1 MKGVKVAEF
10 ANATSKRFQSD
21 HILAGKIQ
29 MPDGIEVLES
39 IKKLVIDNQKLTTAM
54 KKLIEDNK
62 TLTDDVATL
71 NTKIEQL
78 NVKVDSFE
86 TEVEA

>member
-39 IKKLVIDNQKLTTAM
+39 IKKLVVDNQKLTTAM

-62 TLTDDVATL
+62 TLTDEMNVL
-71 NTKIEQL
+71 NKKIEVL
-78 NVKVDSFE
+78 VDKVNSL
-86 TEVEA
+86 EVEEN

>member
-29 MPDGIEVLES
+29 MPEGIEVLES
-39 IKKLVIDNQKLTTAM
+39 IKKLVVDNQKLTTAM

-62 TLTDDVATL
+62 TLTDEINLL
-71 NTKIEQL
+71 NKKIEAL
-78 NVKVDSFE
+78 VEKVNSL
-86 TEVEA
+86 EVEEN

>member
-29 MPDGIEVLES
+29 MPEGIEVLES
-39 IKKLVIDNQKLTTAM
+39 IKKLVVDNQKLTTAM

-62 TLTDDVATL
+62 TLTDEINLVNKKL
-71 NTKIEQL
+71 EELVN
-78 NVKVDSFE
+78 KVDNLD
-86 TEVEA
+86 VEE

>member
-39 IKKLVIDNQKLTTAM
+39 IKKLVVDNQKLTTAM

-62 TLTDDVATL
+62 TLTDEMNVL
-71 NTKIEQL
+71 NKKIEVL
-78 NVKVDSFE
+78 VEKVNSL
-86 TEVEA
+86 EVEEN

>member
-29 MPDGIEVLES
+29 MPEGIEVLES
-39 IKKLVIDNQKLTTAM
+39 IKKLVVDNQKLTTAM

-62 TLTDDVATL
+62 TLTDEINLVNKKL
-71 NTKIEQL
+71 EELVK
-78 NVKVDSFE
+78 KVDNLD
-86 TEVEA
+86 VEE

>member
-21 HILAGKIQ
+21 HILASKIQ

-39 IKKLVIDNQKLTTAM
+39 IKKLVVDNQKLM
-54 KKLIEDNK
+54 QDFKKMSE
-62 TLTDDVATL
+62 
-71 NTKIEQL
+71 E
-78 NVKVDSFE
+78 NVKLTATVAALEKAVKELTEKVNSL
-86 TEVEA
+86 EVEEA